1 MIKLGRV
8 IRELCSVYEE
18 IRNVH
23 KILVRNLEDL
33 RIHARVGENG
43 WII

>member
-8 IRELCSVYEE
+8 IRELCSVCEE

-23 KILVRNLEDL
+23 NILVRNFEILS
-33 RIHARVGENG
+33 IQARGGDNG
-43 WII
+43 